1 MKNYIFVPIGSYE
14 HHGPHLPPDTDYLIA
29 KKLVQVVSPIFEG
42 NIIEGI
48 KISVSNEHE
57 GFKDTK
63 SISQENFKYQIDKL
77 ISRFQNNSYFILI
90 NAHGGNNTILKSIQ
104 ELYTNKILVLN
115 TFSLIKKDLINI
127 RTSEIGGICHAG
139 EFETSIMLY
148 LYPELVKMN
157 NLKIKDVKYVP
168 HLDPN
173 YENEKLKDWKTTD
186 YNKKGVLG
194 DPFYATPEKG
204 KLWFTALIEKIK
216 SLTEKFIN

>member
-42 NIIEGI
+42 TIIEGI
-48 KISVSNEHE
+48 RISVSKEHE
-57 GFKDTK
+57 DFKDTK
-63 SISQENFKYQIDKL
+63 SISQENFKNL
-77 ISRFQNNSYFILI
+77 ILRFQNNSYFILI
-90 NAHGGNNTILKSIQ
+90 NAHGGNNTILESIQ

-186 YNKKGVLG
+186 YNKNGVLG